1 MGLPSGDDAASEH
14 REAEQKQQGQ
24 NDIEGK
30 ILCMIG
36 VFAAISETLDLALAR
51 CVNEFLRCEG

>member
-1 MGLPSGDDAASEH
+1 MSHRSGDDAPSEH
-14 REAEQKQQGQ
+14 REAKQKQQGQ

-36 VFAAISETLDLALAR
+36 VFAAISETLNLAL
-51 CVNEFLRCEG
+51 L